1 MALSHFSTMYSSVTR
16 RYRKYQYLIKSIT
29 PFTIF
34 KIRTDTPI
42 TQLVLR
48 KEVSKLSK
56 SSDFVLLMLANASN
70 LD

>member
-29 PFTIF
+29 PLTIF

-42 TQLVLR
+42 TQLVLK
-48 KEVSKLSK
+48 KEVSKQNCQSLV
-56 SSDFVLLMLANASN
+56 SSDFGR
-70 LD
+70 